1 MRGGGSP
8 TSSKDDKAVVSLS
21 SGNGIYMNKTQ
32 FFSGSQSSSAMIT
45 GSSSGSVFQPTFDSG
60 FVIQTGS
67 LDLQVNG
74 LNLLSE
80 QTNQKDITNTF
91 DFFISSSLKDIVIFA
106 QRSGSG
112 ITLKEDD
119 KIIMNFQ
126 QALE

>member
-1 MRGGGSP
+1 
-8 TSSKDDKAVVSLS
+8 
-21 SGNGIYMNKTQ
+21 
-32 FFSGSQSSSAMIT
+32 MIT